1 MTVNLCESV
10 CDRKP
15 FENEVQVRKFMVLRD
30 EFVVDRLEGLM
41 AALELTRISC
51 KSETHSV
58 EGPSQ
63 HVHLLGGE
71 SRFVD
76 FDFTLAPGEP
86 CRGFGK
92 CAKRSDDGT
101 RDPVGDEADDEY
113 DREIEPG
120 YAADRNDDRCER
132 FLVVLFEN
140 QGPAEASQ
148 GDLGPHDAH
157 VLDIVVMSDLQTGG
171 YRDLQALRVRRSV
184 CPGRV
189 QRVDTGSAC
198 RDRGGR
204 RSPFRRGHAS
214 EALAREGRD

>member
-1 MTVNLCESV
+1 MIVNLCESV

-171 YRDLQALRVRRSV
+171 PTVICRRFGSDEACARVESSGWIQEAHVAIEEEGVRRFAEV
-184 CPGRV
+184 TRLK
-189 QRVDTGSAC
+189 R
-198 RDRGGR
+198 
-204 RSPFRRGHAS
+204 
-214 EALAREGRD
+214 